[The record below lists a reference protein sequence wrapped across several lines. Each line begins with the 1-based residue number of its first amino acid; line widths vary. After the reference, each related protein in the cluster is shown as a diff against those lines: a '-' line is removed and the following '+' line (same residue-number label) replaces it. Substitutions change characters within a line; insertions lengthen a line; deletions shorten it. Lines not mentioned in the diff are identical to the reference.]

1 MMSEKRIVI
10 ITLSLS
16 ITLLLFSLG
25 WWWLVFGNVV
35 ENGYITAA
43 QAATC
48 LAAETDLCRLAQALC
63 SNEHFFEI
71 RGYAPETLWAAAA
84 LALVALAQTSFRPNT
99 Q

>member
-1 MMSEKRIVI
+1 MFEKRFVVF
-10 ITLSLS
+10 TPSLS
-16 ITLLLFSLG
+16 ITLLLLSLG

-35 ENGYITAA
+35 ENGYITTA

-71 RGYAPETLWAAAA
+71 RWYAPETLWASAA
-84 LALVALAQTSFRPNT
+84 LLLVALAQTSFRPNT
-99 Q
+99 P

>member
-1 MMSEKRIVI
+1 MFEKRFVVF
-10 ITLSLS
+10 TLSLS
-16 ITLLLFSLG
+16 ITLLLLSLG

-35 ENGYITAA
+35 ENGYITTA

-71 RGYAPETLWAAAA
+71 RSYAPETLWASAA
-84 LALVALAQTSFRPNT
+84 LLLVTLAQTSFRPNT
-99 Q
+99 P